1 MRSARWGSVGGLDHA
16 PRQSHLKD
24 KGCGVAARRAR
35 IVLGVMGYQGNE
47 DLHVGDTGIFGCL
60 M

>member
-1 MRSARWGSVGGLDHA
+1 MRSARWGSVGGLDDA
-16 PRQSHLKD
+16 SRQSHLKD

-35 IVLGVMGYQGNE
+35 NVPGVTVYQGNE
-47 DLHVGDTGIFGCL
+47 DLHAGDTGIFGCL